1 MSDHYALQFL
11 LNIRGTAG
19 GGQMAPV
26 ADAAAGVQPADRVQR
41 RAYARGRKR
50 KCGSFVEATHG
61 GEGGGGGGLP
71 VPHGGHAADRQTAPL
86 ERPPPETRPP
96 PPLGEGFVCATE
108 VPAEGARDPDGPLR
122 PRPVGSKRTSA
133 VRCRAWTTSSR
144 DGPPAGLR
152 EEKVA
157 LQGPWSGLYARM
169 RVENR
174 VLTEAGQPGCICV
187 PAQVRPRLVHD
198 HPLGGHDGE
207 RRTRETLRRQYLWPK
222 LAQGVAAWVQ
232 CCRACQQCGQ
242 KSVRYQVPPSPIRV
256 SRADQLVGID
266 LQGPFPQTHRGDR
279 YILVAVE
286 YFTRYPVASPDKT
299 ALVVTRAFV
308 EHYVLKHGIPE
319 RVITDQGSAFET
331 ELLQALCRE
340 FGIQKDHTTAYHPQA
355 NGGAYKQDLSREAQT
370 YGGRQSTGL

>member
-19 GGQMAPV
+19 GVRWPRWLTQLQEYNLQIECSAGRTH
-26 ADAAAGVQPADRVQR
+26 ADANANAEALSRRPTETREEEEDCPCLMGGTLPTGKQPRWSA
-41 RAYARGRKR
+41 
-50 KCGSFVEATHG
+50 
-61 GEGGGGGGLP
+61 
-71 VPHGGHAADRQTAPL
+71 
-86 ERPPPETRPP
+86 PPETRP

-157 LQGPWSGLYARM
+157 LQGPWSGLYARL

-266 LQGPFPQTHRGDR
+266 LQGPFPQSHRGDR

-286 YFTRYPVASPDKT
+286 YFTRYPVAIPDKT